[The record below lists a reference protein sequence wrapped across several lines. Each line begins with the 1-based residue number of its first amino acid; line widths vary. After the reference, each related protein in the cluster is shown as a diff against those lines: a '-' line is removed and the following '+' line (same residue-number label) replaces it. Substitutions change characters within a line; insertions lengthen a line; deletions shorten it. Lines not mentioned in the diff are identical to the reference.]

1 MTQAEKLKKTNPNLI
16 HPRPHD
22 TASHSDSHPSHNTRR
37 TTYIPLIHFLIM
49 DLVGYSDSEG
59 SEDEK
64 PQSKPVKTDPTPP
77 TTQSTFTVNKAN
89 PRKIQVRLQDTSGPD
104 LEEPAAKRPRVGAG
118 TFSGF
123 NSMLPA
129 PKRDADAKIPPKPA
143 ARKVFSLKTGAEPGF
158 SREADA
164 ELRHLFAEDQDSR
177 NSPAQAISNPPS
189 PPKTEQPIK
198 GNAFMFKP
206 LSVARG
212 KKQKKPAY
220 AVSKPPTSAISEKS
234 ATSPALDT
242 FTNPAPAPAPK
253 KISLFSIGN
262 SSDPKDD
269 TPAADME
276 EELEAEGTNGMNA
289 NDDPAEAPASAPAPA
304 PAPAS
309 AAGPQSLNSIASDL
323 NLSEAD
329 RRQLFGRRKGQT
341 SGSAINVVNFN
352 TDQEYAANEE
362 LRASGEQVQHNP
374 VRAIAPGKHSLK
386 QLVSAATGQKDALE
400 ESFATGRKNKKEAGS
415 KYGW

>member
-1 MTQAEKLKKTNPNLI
+1 MTQAEKSGKTTATKTKTSSI
-16 HPRPHD
+16 HVVLR
-22 TASHSDSHPSHNTRR
+22 SSR
-37 TTYIPLIHFLIM
+37 TTTHVLLTHLPIM

-59 SEDEK
+59 SEDER
-64 PQSKPVKTDPTPP
+64 PQSKPVKTDPNPP
-77 TTQSTFTVNKAN
+77 TAQSTFTVNKAN
-89 PRKIQVRLQDTSGPD
+89 PRKIQVRLQDTNSPD

-129 PKRDADAKIPPKPA
+129 PKRDTDAKIPPKPA

-164 ELRHLFAEDQDSR
+164 ELRNLFAEDQESR
-177 NSPAQAISNPPS
+177 DITTQAISTPPL
-189 PPKTEQPIK
+189 PAKTEQPIN

-220 AVSKPPTSAISEKS
+220 AASKLPSTTTSEKS
-234 ATSPALDT
+234 TITAAPDT
-242 FTNPAPAPAPK
+242 TANPAPSLAPK

-262 SSDPKDD
+262 SSDSKDNV
-269 TPAADME
+269 TAADVE
-276 EELEAEGTNGMNA
+276 EELDTEEANGMTA
-289 NDDPAEAPASAPAPA
+289 NDDSAEAPAPALA
-304 PAPAS
+304 RAS
-309 AAGPQSLNSIASDL
+309 ATGPQSLDSIASDL

-329 RRQLFGRRKGQT
+329 RRQLFGRKKGQT

-352 TDQEYAANEE
+352 TDQEYAANEV

-386 QLVSAATGQKDALE
+386 QLVTAATGQKDALE

>member
-1 MTQAEKLKKTNPNLI
+1 
-16 HPRPHD
+16 
-22 TASHSDSHPSHNTRR
+22 
-37 TTYIPLIHFLIM
+37 M

-64 PQSKPVKTDPTPP
+64 PQSNPVKTAPIPP
-77 TTQSTFTVNKAN
+77 TAQSTFAVNKAN
-89 PRKIQVRLQDTSGPD
+89 PRKIQVKLQDTNGPD

-129 PKRDADAKIPPKPA
+129 PKRDADAKILPKPA

-164 ELRHLFAEDQDSR
+164 ELRHLFAEDQESR
-177 NSPAQAISNPPS
+177 NSPTQAISTPPS
-189 PPKTEQPIK
+189 LATTEQPIK

-220 AVSKPPTSAISEKS
+220 AVSKPPSSTISEKS
-234 ATSPALDT
+234 ATSAALDT
-242 FTNPAPAPAPK
+242 TANHPPVAVPK

-262 SSDPKDD
+262 SSEPKYD
-269 TPAADME
+269 TTAADLE
-276 EELEAEGTNGMNA
+276 EEIDTEETNGMSA
-289 NDDPAEAPASAPAPA
+289 NDDPAEAIAPTPTL
-304 PAPAS
+304 S
-309 AAGPQSLNSIASDL
+309 SGTGSQSLDSIASDL

-329 RRQLFGRRKGQT
+329 RRQLFGRRKGQI

-352 TDQEYAANEE
+352 TDQEYAANEV

>member
-1 MTQAEKLKKTNPNLI
+1 
-16 HPRPHD
+16 
-22 TASHSDSHPSHNTRR
+22 
-37 TTYIPLIHFLIM
+37 M
-49 DLVGYSDSEG
+49 DLVAYSDSEG
-59 SEDEK
+59 SDDEK
-64 PQSKPVKTDPTPP
+64 APPKRVQPDPNPPSK
-77 TTQSTFTVNKAN
+77 STFAVNKAN
-89 PRKIQVRLQDTSGPD
+89 PRKIQVRLQDTNGSD
-104 LEEPAAKRPRVGAG
+104 LEEPATKKRRVGAG

-123 NSMLPA
+123 NAMLPA

-164 ELRHLFAEDQDSR
+164 ELRNLFAEDQEGGKETVEAVS
-177 NSPAQAISNPPS
+177 
-189 PPKTEQPIK
+189 TEASVVETPRPEPPIK

-212 KKQKKPAY
+212 KKQKKPALTF
-220 AVSKPPTSAISEKS
+220 SKHAPATVSEKS
-234 ATSPALDT
+234 TASSASDTVPGPTSL
-242 FTNPAPAPAPK
+242 PAPK

-262 SSDPKDD
+262 SSESKD
-269 TPAADME
+269 TSAAEPLE
-276 EELEAEGTNGMNA
+276 EELIAEETNDVDV
-289 NDDPAEAPASAPAPA
+289 DDHPAEAPSALLS
-304 PAPAS
+304 S
-309 AAGPQSLNSIASDL
+309 ATGAQSLHSIASDL

-352 TDQEYAANEE
+352 TDQEYAANEV
-362 LRASGEQVQHNP
+362 LRASGEQIQHNP